1 MGAKRFSVIFES
13 KRAVAGE
20 APRIHAP
27 APSFGVTITPV
38 QKFAPRQLGVI
49 PQKRA
54 KPADPSAP
62 TSRPVPVTTA
72 APTAAASPPTATS
85 ASSSSSSSIHPASP
99 KLAPAATIGDP
110 TLEDPRDEVVQPDK
124 AVKGNKSAVFQTE
137 RIEVV
142 SPSDAATPWTSGT
155 PRGHLDS
162 SPQSSVH
169 VCVMMVDQQPQQSSA
184 PASKNSNGQ
193 AATIKQE
200 PTQVPSAN
208 DTNNHVNNIT
218 VKTEKGVPEVKQ
230 TKSVPNLPREVL
242 QYAPLLVGKYYI
254 QDKRAVWSGMWGM
267 SEAAFGPNGLISSF
281 EMKSQEDV
289 AIPMCSGAADSVH
302 PAMSGS
308 PLARSSRITNAA
320 ISEVSPVYF
329 GYETDA
335 NVRSA
340 MPFQGKYSGSF
351 QIQAVKGKHQTVS
364 ESDVD
369 IRFVHDVAN
378 PSQFVVT
385 GSGENRFGR
394 FTLHG
399 FLEKETNELRLYKVY
414 KPKTPVKRSIPR
426 RTRAARAVTPAVK
439 REVKALSISAPGVA
453 AITAVTNVTN
463 IVTPVA
469 GPTIVAPRTVGTPM
483 SDYSSPSLVM
493 GRSERKRSIPAH
505 LREDNILELDHAP
518 MSMKKCL
525 SILKGLMGNV
535 KSAPFMAPVDPV
547 ALGIPDYF
555 RVIKEPMDLGT
566 IRNHLESGF
575 YDSPSEFADHV
586 RLTFRNAM
594 LYNAAHSQVHIY
606 ARKLL
611 DDFERRFKSLNMKLS
626 TKKNSDLKLKKGD
639 TSYSSKKVRGGKGTK
654 GNTKRQ
660 LSGEDTG
667 LIMSLKEDIERLKA
681 TLEQLQPS
689 MTKAATSK
697 ISKAAAKP
705 FKMEDLTEEELNEP
719 MSQMDKARLS
729 SDIKLL
735 PQDKINRV
743 LQIIAEAVPVAKLAN
758 ENDEVELDINA
769 FDTRCLRMLEGYVR
783 ENGIGRKRKRPT
795 KSAKMAPAEKRLKS
809 AKVAA
814 LNIRHRKEELRS
826 ELAAIDQA
834 SRESGDQRTNQD
846 VTMTDVN
853 GGEAEPTKKEG
864 VVSSD
869 SSSSSSE
876 SSDSDSDSDSESD
889 SDDDG
894 GAPLERSPP
903 LASAPSLSQLDPSA
917 SVHSVD
923 AAKKIRDEQ
932 LSSSEPLRVENRGA
946 WSMLAK
952 KETPNGTP
960 LAHSNDNSQSTSSL
974 WLSARSMEQ
983 IKQQKIQQKEKER
996 TDELEAK
1003 KRREIEQRE
1012 KEKEREQA
1020 ERRKYEQ
1027 VQAAKLAEEK
1037 RLQEER
1043 VREAER
1049 ARLAQL
1055 AIEREK
1061 LAHDDDVEL
1070 HDATLSEDLDAFSSS
1085 SFFMGSVNDL
1095 HKKFEDL
1102 NEEISAA
1109 LRVQQDAVASASTF
1123 SGRANLTAARK
1134 DALRLAKKTTDWRG
1148 DVTALSKHI
1157 DLQLQHSRAL
1167 RSHYAQS
1174 LLSSSAQKQQEEA
1187 EGSRL
1192 RCLRSD
1198 LRLLQEFR
1206 VQYVRQCDEKDLTLL
1221 TAIEEETKQLKAF
1234 IDKSTKKEKI
1244 GGKQEQSVLALELF
1258 EVRRDIMSRISE
1270 DFVKE
1275 KKQLDVEVGNP
1286 DALATDSFGTSNNAT
1301 AEKDALASW
1310 DTQLFISFLPAP
1322 FRSYFA
1328 HENLLLVFLSVCI
1341 FVFAH
1346 VILMQTLHEL
1356 QKEKRERLAA
1366 KSRKSVVSF
1375 TGVEGLAVESQVASP
1390 TKVSSEIKAEMLVED
1405 VHFSMQKLKR
1415 EVAELKT
1422 TNSKLMLANSQLE
1435 DDVAHLQA
1443 KFDEEKR
1450 AHLNGKKW
1458 FVPKMQKVSG
1468 SVVL

>member
-1 MGAKRFSVIFES
+1 
-13 KRAVAGE
+13 
-20 APRIHAP
+20 
-27 APSFGVTITPV
+27 
-38 QKFAPRQLGVI
+38 
-49 PQKRA
+49 
-54 KPADPSAP
+54 
-62 TSRPVPVTTA
+62 
-72 APTAAASPPTATS
+72 
-85 ASSSSSSSIHPASP
+85 
-99 KLAPAATIGDP
+99 
-110 TLEDPRDEVVQPDK
+110 
-124 AVKGNKSAVFQTE
+124 
-137 RIEVV
+137 
-142 SPSDAATPWTSGT
+142 
-155 PRGHLDS
+155 
-162 SPQSSVH
+162 
-169 VCVMMVDQQPQQSSA
+169 MMVDQQTQQMPA
-184 PASKNSNGQ
+184 PASKSSNGP
-193 AATIKQE
+193 AAAIKKE
-200 PTQVPSAN
+200 PTQIPSAKDAN
-208 DTNNHVNNIT
+208 PHVNNIT
-218 VKTEKGVPEVKQ
+218 VKTEKDVLDVKKI
-230 TKSVPNLPREVL
+230 KSVPNLPREVL

-289 AIPMCSGAADSVH
+289 AIPMCTGAADSVH
-302 PAMSGS
+302 PTMSGCA
-308 PLARSSRITNAA
+308 LARSSKTTNAD
-320 ISEVSPVYF
+320 ISEVSPVYL

-364 ESDVD
+364 ESDVE

-378 PSQFVVT
+378 PLQFVVS

-414 KPKTPVKRSIPR
+414 KPKTPVKRSVPR

-469 GPTIVAPRTVGTPM
+469 GPTIVAPRKVGTPM

-555 RVIKEPMDLGT
+555 HVIKEPMDLGT
-566 IRNHLESGF
+566 IRNNLESGF
-575 YDSPSEFADHV
+575 YDNPSDFADHV

-606 ARKLL
+606 ARKLM

-626 TKKNSDLKLKKGD
+626 TKKNSDLKMKKGD
-639 TSYSSKKVRGGKGTK
+639 TIYSSKKIRGGKGTK
-654 GNTKRQ
+654 GNTKRH

-689 MTKAATSK
+689 MAKAANSK
-697 ISKAAAKP
+697 MSKAAAKP

-834 SRESGDQRTNQD
+834 SREPGDSRTDQD
-846 VTMTDVN
+846 VAMTDVD
-853 GGEAEPTKKEG
+853 GGETEPGAVKKEG

-960 LAHSNDNSQSTSSL
+960 LAHSNGSSQSTSSL

-996 TDELEAK
+996 TNELEAK

-1027 VQAAKLAEEK
+1027 EQAAKLAEEK
-1037 RLQEER
+1037 RLREER

-1085 SFFMGSVNDL
+1085 SFL
-1095 HKKFEDL
+1095 
-1102 NEEISAA
+1102 
-1109 LRVQQDAVASASTF
+1109 
-1123 SGRANLTAARK
+1123 
-1134 DALRLAKKTTDWRG
+1134 
-1148 DVTALSKHI
+1148 
-1157 DLQLQHSRAL
+1157 
-1167 RSHYAQS
+1167 
-1174 LLSSSAQKQQEEA
+1174 
-1187 EGSRL
+1187 
-1192 RCLRSD
+1192 
-1198 LRLLQEFR
+1198 
-1206 VQYVRQCDEKDLTLL
+1206 
-1221 TAIEEETKQLKAF
+1221 
-1234 IDKSTKKEKI
+1234 
-1244 GGKQEQSVLALELF
+1244 
-1258 EVRRDIMSRISE
+1258 
-1270 DFVKE
+1270 
-1275 KKQLDVEVGNP
+1275 
-1286 DALATDSFGTSNNAT
+1286 
-1301 AEKDALASW
+1301 
-1310 DTQLFISFLPAP
+1310 
-1322 FRSYFA
+1322 
-1328 HENLLLVFLSVCI
+1328 
-1341 FVFAH
+1341 
-1346 VILMQTLHEL
+1346 
-1356 QKEKRERLAA
+1356 
-1366 KSRKSVVSF
+1366 
-1375 TGVEGLAVESQVASP
+1375 
-1390 TKVSSEIKAEMLVED
+1390 
-1405 VHFSMQKLKR
+1405 
-1415 EVAELKT
+1415 
-1422 TNSKLMLANSQLE
+1422 
-1435 DDVAHLQA
+1435 
-1443 KFDEEKR
+1443 
-1450 AHLNGKKW
+1450 
-1458 FVPKMQKVSG
+1458 
-1468 SVVL
+1468 